1 MNQLTRAFI
10 LFYFIEGHEENEDH
24 NLKKTFDITM
34 ICKKCRKAFR
44 KDLSD
49 FDETDQYCPNCDN
62 EYVLPSVGVQKQIEQ
77 ERALQQEQSLRDQI
91 MNEHLNKLNNL
102 DARYV
107 QNSIIYKRG
116 LCTLC

>member
-1 MNQLTRAFI
+1 
-10 LFYFIEGHEENEDH
+10 
-24 NLKKTFDITM
+24 M

-107 QNSIIYKRG
+107 Q
-116 LCTLC
+116 TA